1 MYLLQVVYVMAD
13 HNNITLMDL
22 GWIESYP
29 NLVGLNLS
37 SNNIKTLTN
46 SKMNNLHLKFSL
58 ELLDLS
64 DNNLQVIQMAVLF
77 GLTNLRTLNLSNN
90 QIHSVI
96 QVGNLLSQK
105 KMLPCS
111 NRS

>member
-1 MYLLQVVYVMAD
+1 MVD

-37 SNNIKTLTN
+37 NNNIKTLTN

-96 QVGNLLSQK
+96 QVEYW
-105 KMLPCS
+105 KMIHIKCCIWDS
-111 NRS
+111 HWI